1 MNMNDIERAL
11 KPLRLSGISTTLS
24 PRVLQAQGAQQSF
37 LETFGLILQDELDR
51 RKSRLNERRFKQ
63 SGLEE
68 RQTLQDFDWSFN
80 PTLPRRECFE
90 LHTLKFIPQG
100 GNAILLGS
108 PGTGKSH
115 IAKAIG
121 YQATVAGYNVR
132 YLEADTDLARH
143 ALGSPYEQQK
153 LLYKA
158 LHCDLLILDDLFLAR
173 SISEAAAELLQSIVH
188 QRYKRHAAIVL
199 TSNRLIDDWGKYLGD
214 NTAATTI
221 VDRLMH
227 RAALLKFE
235 GKSYRLK
242 ELASRITQPTEHHA

>member
-11 KPLRLSGISTTLS
+11 KQLRLSGISATLS
-24 PRVLQAQGAQQSF
+24 TRVLEAQGAQQSF

-68 RQTLQDFDWSFN
+68 RESLQDFDWGFN
-80 PTLPRRECFE
+80 PKLPRRECFE

-121 YQATVAGYNVR
+121 YQATLAGYNVR
-132 YLEADTDLARH
+132 YLEADTELARH
-143 ALGSPYEQQK
+143 ALGSPYEQEK

>member
-11 KPLRLSGISTTLS
+11 KQLRLSGISTTLS
-24 PRVLQAQGAQQSF
+24 TRVLEAQGAQQSF

-51 RKSRLNERRFKQ
+51 RKSRLNERRFKH

-68 RQTLQDFDWSFN
+68 RQTLQDFDWGFN
-80 PTLPRRECFE
+80 PKLPRRECFE
-90 LHTLKFIPQG
+90 LHTLKFISQG

-121 YQATVAGYNVR
+121 YHATLSGYNVR
-132 YLEADTDLARH
+132 YLEADAELARH

-153 LLYKA
+153 LLHKA

-173 SISEAAAELLQSIVH
+173 SISETAAELLQSIVH

-227 RAALLKFE
+227 SAALLKFE

>member
-1 MNMNDIERAL
+1 MNMTDIDRAL
-11 KPLRLSGISTTLS
+11 KQLRLSGISTTLS
-24 PRVLQAQGAQQSF
+24 TRVLEAQSGQQSF

-51 RKSRLNERRFKQ
+51 RKSRLNDRRFKQ

-68 RQTLQDFDWSFN
+68 RQSLQDFDWSFN
-80 PTLPRRECFE
+80 PKLPRRECFE
-90 LHTLKFIPQG
+90 LHTLKFISQG
-100 GNAILLGS
+100 ANAILIGS

-121 YQATVAGYNVR
+121 YQATLSGYNVC
-132 YLEADTDLARH
+132 YLEADTELARH
-143 ALGSPYEQQK
+143 AIGDAFEQQK

-173 SISEAAAELLQSIVH
+173 SISEPAAELLQTIVH
-188 QRYKRHAAIVL
+188 QRYKRHASIVL

-227 RAALLKFE
+227 RSALLKFE
-235 GKSYRLK
+235 GRSYRLK
-242 ELASRITQPTEHHA
+242 ELATRITQPDQQTA